1 MNMKDKHCHVGILHY
16 RINGNDFLIKE
27 VFVNFYVESIQY
39 IVKDIFIGSRNH
51 FSHLAPSKST
61 DTRVCVILLQI
72 FH

>member
-39 IVKDIFIGSRNH
+39 IVTFIF
-51 FSHLAPSKST
+51 
-61 DTRVCVILLQI
+61 
-72 FH
+72 